1 MSLEF
6 LFIFRANKSL
16 EMVSLVGNNE
26 NIRTTNLHVCIDTR
40 LQFRYVNVAI
50 FLYVFISVSK
60 SHKKKVK

>member
-16 EMVSLVGNNE
+16 EKLSLVDNNE

-50 FLYVFISVSK
+50 FL
-60 SHKKKVK
+60 